1 MSDVNSV
8 SGAAPEDRRRWL
20 ILGVIAIAQLMVI
33 LDLTVMNIALPSAQH
48 ALHFTTADR
57 QWVVTAYSLT
67 FGSLLLLGGR
77 LADLLGRKVTFL
89 IGLAGFA
96 GVSAIGGA
104 SVNFTMLVT
113 ARACQGVFAA
123 ILVPSALSLL
133 TTTFTEPKD
142 RGKAFG
148 IYGAI
153 AAGGSAVGLL
163 LGGALTEYLSW
174 RWTLYINLVFAGV
187 AFVGGALLLQ
197 RHPSRVKPKLD
208 IPGVV
213 MVSSGL
219 FCLVYGFSNAATHDW
234 STPSTYG
241 FLVAGVALLI
251 VFAFW
256 QGRAPNPLLPPR
268 VVLDRNRGGA
278 YLSMLIAASGMFGT
292 FLFLTYY
299 LQQTLGYSPVVTGFA
314 FLPIAGGIAV
324 AANLSTI
331 VLMPRVGPKPLV
343 ATGMLVAAGAAVWL
357 AQLGPHTA
365 YVTGVLGP
373 LIMTGAGLGMVI
385 APSINTGTF
394 GVAPQDAGVASATV
408 TVGQQLGASIGT
420 SLLNTIFASAVDG
433 VRRRARRVGP
443 AHRTP
448 GADRVGPR
456 ARLRHRVLVDSRHPG
471 LRLDRGRDPVPP
483 RAAGQSIRAGRS
495 TRRGRG
501 NGGRGRS
508 GHLGLNPL
516 NPVTRGWTPPESGRA
531 GPLFRAAQRPGRGHV
546 GRREVLPER
555 EGVRRRAELPQV
567 QDPGLG
573 LLRGR
578 GVPARYPPQSGV
590 GLGHLLEPAAA
601 APEHLPVRPGIHE
614 PGQRLDRLP
623 HRHVDQDSG
632 APGRVPLERADRRGV
647 AVLGLQPPD
656 EAGRR
661 VRRRVHRVEV
671 RHEVREQRAI
681 QGGPQPRD
689 VHLGEYVIHAVMLPA
704 AAGHGNAAHPRLQ
717 AEEPIRPPGL
727 TWPVVHS

>member
-1 MSDVNSV
+1 MTDVHTAS
-8 SGAAPEDRRRWL
+8 SAPDRRWL

-33 LDLTVMNIALPSAQH
+33 LDLTVMNIALPSAQR
-48 ALHFTTADR
+48 ALHFTTVDR
-57 QWVVTAYSLT
+57 QWVVTAYSLA

-89 IGLAGFA
+89 TGLAGFA

-123 ILVPSALSLL
+123 LLVPSALSLL

-213 MVSSGL
+213 MESSGL

-241 FLVAGVALLI
+241 FLIAGAALLI

-278 YLSMLIAASGMFGT
+278 YLSMFIAASGMFGT

-314 FLPIAGGIAV
+314 FLPIAGGIATS
-324 AANLSTI
+324 ANISTI
-331 VLMPRVGPKPLV
+331 VLMPRVGPKPVV
-343 ATGMLVAAGAAVWL
+343 ATGMLVAAGAAVWF
-357 AQLGPHTA
+357 AQLGAHTG
-365 YVTGVLGP
+365 YVGGVLGP
-373 LIMTGAGLGMVI
+373 LILTGIGLGMVI
-385 APSINTGTF
+385 APSINTGTY
-394 GVAPQDAGVASATV
+394 GVAPQDAGVASASV

-420 SLLNTIFASAVDG
+420 SLLNTIFASAVTSYI
-433 VRRRARRVGP
+433 A
-443 AHRTP
+443 AHV
-448 GADRVGPR
+448 AS
-456 ARLRHRVLVDSRHPG
+456 ARLIGRQALAG
-471 LRLDRGRDPVPP
+471 LALAHGYDTAFWWTAGILAGGSIV
-483 RAAGQSIRAGRS
+483 AAILFR
-495 TRRGRG
+495 
-501 NGGRGRS
+501 
-508 GHLGLNPL
+508 P
-516 NPVTRGWTPPESGRA
+516 
-531 GPLFRAAQRPGRGHV
+531 GPLFSRNAPPAGQV
-546 GRREVLPER
+546 GNQAGGREV
-555 EGVRRRAELPQV
+555 
-567 QDPGLG
+567 
-573 LLRGR
+573 
-578 GVPARYPPQSGV
+578 
-590 GLGHLLEPAAA
+590 
-601 APEHLPVRPGIHE
+601 
-614 PGQRLDRLP
+614 
-623 HRHVDQDSG
+623 
-632 APGRVPLERADRRGV
+632 
-647 AVLGLQPPD
+647 
-656 EAGRR
+656 EAG
-661 VRRRVHRVEV
+661 
-671 RHEVREQRAI
+671 
-681 QGGPQPRD
+681 P
-689 VHLGEYVIHAVMLPA
+689 AVSA
-704 AAGHGNAAHPRLQ
+704 
-717 AEEPIRPPGL
+717 
-727 TWPVVHS
+727 